1 MSVEIRKFANITET
15 HMNINITF
23 QNLPFTPESNQVIYI
38 ENHFN
43 EQWNALIQ
51 DNYEPLKRAFHMKD
65 RDFVYL
71 PKLLLEPDVE
81 EKVRYYAPYLSSQIV
96 EKNLVHSTL
105 LLKYLQQPELQ
116 DSLSP
121 TLIYSPQSGEEGT
134 VTFSAVTLDEL
145 GESWIDDVIKEICP
159 SRQARFALS
168 GPLERKGR
176 LCSTLPD
183 EEGEYLLDFRNS
195 KAESYPPEGITESVS
210 HETAEESCPYPEPK
224 AKKSSSALSRT
235 LRKLMGII
243 SEDTLHADEEDEQE
257 LPSIDEEEEMEIT
270 QLIETLQETA
280 ERLKLK
286 GITLA
291 AVHELIDLNNP
302 LSRLVITDDF
312 RILLPD
318 YHVEVKMK
326 PISKAVFFLFLNHP
340 EGIRLKELPDYY
352 KELYNYYRQCQ
363 TRYSEPRMRIT
374 ITELCNSSNNK
385 INEVISRINCA
396 FRKEFDDHLAKNYYV
411 SGNAGGLYGIS
422 LDRELIE
429 WEE

>member
-1 MSVEIRKFANITET
+1 M
-15 HMNINITF
+15 NITF

-43 EQWNALIQ
+43 EEWNTLIQ
-51 DNYEPLKRAFHMKD
+51 DNYERLKRGFRLQGK
-65 RDFVYL
+65 DFVYL
-71 PKLLLEPDVE
+71 PMLLLEPDVE

-121 TLIYSPQSGEEGT
+121 SLIFSPQSGEEGT
-134 VTFSAVTLDEL
+134 VTFSAITMDDL
-145 GESWIDDVIKEICP
+145 GTSWMDDVIKEMGP
-159 SRQARFALS
+159 SHQVKFAVS
-168 GPLERKGR
+168 GPRERKGR
-176 LCSTLPD
+176 LCSIKPD
-183 EEGEYLLDFRNS
+183 EEGEYLVDFLNCN
-195 KAESYPPEGITESVS
+195 AESYAIEGITEGAS
-210 HETAEESCPYPEPK
+210 HEMVEESCPCPEPEV
-224 AKKSSSALSRT
+224 KKPSSALFRT
-235 LRKLMGII
+235 LRKLV
-243 SEDTLHADEEDEQE
+243 EEDEEEQD
-257 LPSIDEEEEMEIT
+257 LPCIDEEEEMEIS
-270 QLIETLQETA
+270 QLIKTLQETA

-302 LSRLVITDDF
+302 LSRMVITDDF

-363 TRYSEPRMRIT
+363 TRYAEPRMRVT